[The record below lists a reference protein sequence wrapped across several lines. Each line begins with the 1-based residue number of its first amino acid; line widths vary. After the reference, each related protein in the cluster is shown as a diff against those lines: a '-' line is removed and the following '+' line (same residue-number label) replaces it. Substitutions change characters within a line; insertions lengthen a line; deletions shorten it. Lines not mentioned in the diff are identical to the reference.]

1 MTQTNRMVSPS
12 TGEMPKGQRGSVSMN
27 FIGIRRQEIKLINF
41 LTEWL
46 KGDHT
51 ERQIVLMISL
61 MVGVCTGLT
70 AFVLKWL
77 IEEVK
82 TLLTSELAVENMNL
96 LYLVF
101 PAVGILL
108 SLLFVNYI
116 VRGDISHGVTKILY
130 AMSRGRSR
138 IKSHNRWSS
147 VIASAIT
154 IGMGGSVGA
163 EAPIVLTGAAW
174 GSDLGKRF
182 HLPPKTLM
190 LLVGCGAAGAV
201 SGVFKAPIAGLVFVL
216 EVLML
221 DLSFSSLLPLLVTS
235 ITSVCVSYA
244 FYGTEPLF
252 DFSLNKAFS
261 IDIIPGCIVL
271 GIACGLVSLYFT
283 RAMNWFEGIF
293 ARIQKKR
300 YKFLLGA
307 VVLGVLIY
315 FFPVMYGEGYDVIN
329 QLINEAPEKEIMH
342 NTIFYGNE
350 SNLLIYLGLVLLL
363 KVFATTATN
372 GGGGCGGVFA
382 PSLFLGCIAGFIF
395 ANLWDMGFGLTMGDS
410 CYVSPKNCGL
420 YGMAGLMSGVMHAPL
435 TGIFLIAELT
445 GGYDLFVPLMIVSA
459 VSYLTINL
467 FEPHSI
473 YAMRLARK
481 GQLLTHDKDN
491 AILTV
496 LNLESLIERDYQPI
510 TVDMPFNKFV
520 STIAKS
526 HRNIFP
532 VVASSGKLLGVVSLD
547 SVRLYIFRPELYR
560 QYTAGQFMKD
570 PPAVLLVNDSPKVAI
585 EKFKETKAWNLPVV
599 DEEHHYLGF
608 VSRSGLFTS
617 YRETLIKFS
626 QE

>member
-1 MTQTNRMVSPS
+1 
-12 TGEMPKGQRGSVSMN
+12 MN
-27 FIGIRRQEIKLINF
+27 ITGIRRKEIQLLNF
-41 LTEWL
+41 VTEWV

-51 ERQIVLMISL
+51 ERQIVLILSL
-61 MVGVCTGLT
+61 LVGVCTGLT

-82 TLLTSELAVENMNL
+82 HLLTSGFAANNMNL

-154 IGMGGSVGA
+154 IGFGGSVGA

-174 GSDLGKRF
+174 GSDFGKRF

-252 DFSLNKAFS
+252 DFNLSNAFT
-261 IDIIPGCIVL
+261 IDKIPGCILL

-293 ARIQKKR
+293 GRIKKKR

-329 QLINEAPEKEIMH
+329 QLINEASEQDIMH
-342 NTIFYGNE
+342 NTLFYDKEG
-350 SNLLIYLGLVLLL
+350 NLLIYLGLVLVF

-395 ANLWDMGFGLTMGDS
+395 ANLWDMGFGLDLGNN
-410 CYVSPKNCGL
+410 CYLSPKNCGL

-459 VSYLTINL
+459 VSYLTINI

-473 YAMRLARK
+473 YAMRLARR
-481 GQLLTHDKDN
+481 GQLLTHDKDS

-496 LNLESLIERDYQPI
+496 LNLESLIERDYK
-510 TVDMPFNKFV
+510 TVTTDMKLGNLIPV
-520 STIAKS
+520 IVKS

-532 VVASSGKLLGVVSLD
+532 VVDASGKLLGVVSLD

-560 QYTAGQFMKD
+560 QYTLGQFMKE
-570 PPAVLLVNDSPKVAI
+570 PPAVLMVSDSPKTAAT
-585 EKFKETKAWNLPVV
+585 KFEETGAWNLPVV
-599 DEEHHYLGF
+599 DENHHYLGF
-608 VSRSGLFTS
+608 ISRSGLFTT
-617 YRETLIKFS
+617 YRSTLLKIS

>member
-1 MTQTNRMVSPS
+1 
-12 TGEMPKGQRGSVSMN
+12 MN
-27 FIGIRRQEIKLINF
+27 LTGIRRQEIKLINF

-46 KGDHT
+46 KGGHT